1 MNTPVHPQNQ
11 RTLAA
16 IVITDAVSFSKRM
29 SQDEEKAL
37 SIINQDLKLITDL
50 CDAFEGKILKTVGDG
65 VLMYFV
71 SAVQAAGCAV
81 EIQKTFLSHARGEEA
96 DNHFTHRVGV
106 HLGDIF
112 FNQKDMMGT
121 GVNIAARLE
130 AAATPGAV
138 CMSQVVYNVVKSQLE
153 LDAEYI
159 GELSLKN
166 ISEAVAAYSVWPL
179 GMRPEKKEEDST
191 EAVASL
197 AVTPINAALKQ
208 LSEHPNS
215 RRIKKLLYGTHQC
228 FWENN
233 TTVLE
238 SFSLKR
244 LLESLTDRNPT
255 LEECRNSLY
264 AIVGT
269 LNRQVEYAQVAEIIL
284 DSLNDFYI
292 EPTGGTVETVRS
304 PTAYSSEGAHE
315 DIHTEREKSTTDAD
329 ILSNPHVALYRD
341 TAARLSQGADP
352 LRTKKLLYCLCYDKW
367 ESDASLLSH
376 IDTSILVETLY
387 QQVTTVKGLQNRI
400 VTVLMRLNRRST
412 YGPIANQIFREFQAL
427 YPEID
432 SQISLPANTSEI
444 EDPTAENTQ
453 INSQKKPNKRWLGD
467 KSAVSQSSVK
477 PMLIRSVFSN

>member
-1 MNTPVHPQNQ
+1 MNTPVHPQIQ

-37 SIINQDLKLITDL
+37 FIINQDLRLITDL
-50 CDAFEGKILKTVGDG
+50 CNTYEGKILKTVGDG

-81 EIQKTFLSHARGEEA
+81 EIQKTFLGYARGEEA

-138 CMSQVVYNVVKSQLE
+138 CMSQVVYDVVKSQLT

-166 ISEAVAAYSVWPL
+166 ISEAVAAYSVWPF
-179 GMRPEKKEEDST
+179 GMRPEKSTEEST

-197 AVTPINAALKQ
+197 SITPINAALKQ
-208 LSEHPNS
+208 LSEHPNH

-233 TTVLE
+233 TIVLE

-269 LNRQVEYAQVAEIIL
+269 LNRQVEYAQVAEVIL

-292 EPTGGTVETVRS
+292 EPTGGTVETARS
-304 PTAYSSEGAHE
+304 QTAYSFQSNPLDNTSIA
-315 DIHTEREKSTTDAD
+315 TDVD
-329 ILSNPHVALYRD
+329 ILENPLVALYRD
-341 TAARLSQGADP
+341 TAARLSQGPDP

-367 ESDASLLSH
+367 ESDAALLSH
-376 IDTSILVETLY
+376 IDVSVLVETLY
-387 QQVTTVKGLQNRI
+387 QQVTTPRGLQSRI

-432 SQISLPANTSEI
+432 SQISLPASTLEM

-453 INSQKKPNKRWLGD
+453 ISSMKQPNKRWIAS
-467 KSAVSQSSVK
+467 KSAAHQPSSE
-477 PMLIRSVFSN
+477 PMLIRSVLSN

>member
-1 MNTPVHPQNQ
+1 MNTPVHPQIQ

-37 SIINQDLKLITDL
+37 FIINQDLKLITDL
-50 CDAFEGKILKTVGDG
+50 CNNFEGKILKTVGDG

-71 SAVQAAGCAV
+71 SAVQAASCAV
-81 EIQKTFLSHARGEEA
+81 EIQKTFLGYAQGENA

-138 CMSQVVYNVVKSQLE
+138 CMSQVVYDVVKSQLE
-153 LDAEYI
+153 LDADYI

-179 GMRPEKKEEDST
+179 GMRPKERTEEST
-191 EAVASL
+191 EAVAL
-197 AVTPINAALKQ
+197 LPVTPMNAALKQ

-215 RRIKKLLYGTHQC
+215 RRIKKLLYGTHQS

-233 TTVLE
+233 AVVLE

-244 LLESLTDRNPT
+244 LLESLTERNAT
-255 LEECRNSLY
+255 LEECRDSLY

-284 DSLNDFYI
+284 DSLSSFYV
-292 EPTGGTVETVRS
+292 EPTGGTVETPRATPICSSIEVNS
-304 PTAYSSEGAHE
+304 PDDSSPIG
-315 DIHTEREKSTTDAD
+315 DD
-329 ILSNPHVALYRD
+329 ILESPIVALYKD
-341 TAARLSQGADP
+341 TAARLSQGLDP
-352 LRTKKLLYCLCYDKW
+352 LRTKKMLYCLCYDKW
-367 ESDASLLSH
+367 ESDASMLSH
-376 IDTSILVETLY
+376 IDVAILVETLY
-387 QQVTTVKGLQNRI
+387 QQITTLQGLQNRI
-400 VTVLMRLNRRST
+400 RTVLMRLNRRST
-412 YGPIANQIFREFQAL
+412 YGPIANQIFKEFQAL
-427 YPEID
+427 YPEMD
-432 SQISLPANTSEI
+432 SQISLPANALDMEEPIT
-444 EDPTAENTQ
+444 ENTQ
-453 INSQKKPNKRWLGD
+453 INLRKKPDKRWVAP
-467 KSAVSQSSVK
+467 KQAANQPPFE
-477 PMLIRSVFSN
+477 PMLIRSVSGG